1 MKDSNM
7 TREISKTYVTTRNY
21 SPGAG
26 NAELAR
32 RDCSSGLYLKSGV
45 EASQAKNEI
54 DTIERE
60 LAKLNVLGRLFG
72 SGLSHVALHDS
83 RC

>member
-26 NAELAR
+26 HAELV
-32 RDCSSGLYLKSGV
+32 DVIVGIEG
-45 EASQAKNEI
+45 SQANNEI
-54 DTIERE
+54 DRIERE
-60 LAKLNVLGRLFG
+60 LAN
-72 SGLSHVALHDS
+72 
-83 RC
+83 

>member
-26 NAELAR
+26 NAELV
-32 RDCSSGLYLKSGV
+32 DVIVLPGYLKSGV
-45 EASQAKNEI
+45 EGSQAKNEI
-54 DTIERE
+54 DRIERE
-60 LAKLNVLGRLFG
+60 LAKLNGLGRLFG
-72 SGLSHVALHDS
+72 SVLSHVALHDS
-83 RC
+83 RG